1 MSSIHVLPNSLPVTA
16 MDRRISPIIASF
28 SLNYCSR
35 LIFSRTVEHKKRPY
49 IWVRERERD
58 REGEHRLALSVG
70 TMFCFLFLFFVMEF
84 VTEVIGAQQRL
95 MQQRLMCMFYL
106 FNLYHPLCLKD
117 MLAWTCAAHRHTH
130 MWGKRDEQTN
140 WITATKSL
148 MLLYELFA
156 SPPPPPPPPPP
167 SFTLCTCALSL

>member
-1 MSSIHVLPNSLPVTA
+1 MCCRILYLLQLWIEGYLQSLPHLVW
-16 MDRRISPIIASF
+16 IIAPGWF
-28 SLNYCSR
+28 FPGQLN
-35 LIFSRTVEHKKRPY
+35 IKKDHTFGCE
-49 IWVRERERD
+49 REREIY

-95 MQQRLMCMFYL
+95 MQQRPMCMFYL

-130 MWGKRDEQTN
+130 MWGKRDEPTN

-156 SPPPPPPPPPP
+156 SPPPP
-167 SFTLCTCALSL
+167 TTTT